1 MKILLLGKGKS
12 IKYIKKYLKVKK
24 VNILHAVFKEEYNSK
39 YIFADEKLLE
49 LDDIDYVIKSPGI
62 PETNSLYIKL
72 ALKFKFIN
80 ELDLLTLFNEKV
92 KTIVVTGSNGKTTFV
107 SMLNY
112 LLKTAGLKTI
122 LCGNSFEPIT
132 KYYKKY
138 NSIDYLI
145 IEQSSFQLHNL
156 SMHKPYISLILNLQ
170 ENHLD
175 NSYSLNSYYR
185 NKMNIYRYIDKD
197 CYFISDNNKLIN
209 LNLCN
214 GNIIDLFIYPY
225 FDKLNDKLK
234 HYEKNINY
242 LYTITKL
249 LSLDEKIIENL
260 NYFTFLKYRN
270 TVKVVKDITF
280 INDSKS
286 TSLDATLFALSNINK
301 GSNIILI
308 IGGLDKKIDYKRI
321 STIKVNNLI
330 VYGSISA
337 IIKKHYKNC
346 IIAKNLKDSFK
357 IATLIHTDNKIILF
371 SPSTSSYEEFK
382 NFEERGSY
390 FNKLIKLYEKNKI

>member
-1 MKILLLGKGKS
+1 MKILLLGKGIS

-24 VNILHAVFKEEYNSK
+24 INILHAVFNEEYNSK
-39 YIFADEKLLE
+39 YILADEKLLE
-49 LDDIDYVIKSPGI
+49 FDDIDYVIKSPGI

-197 CYFISDNNKLIN
+197 CYFISDNNELIN

-270 TVKVVKDITF
+270 TVKVVRDITF

-330 VYGSISA
+330 VYGSIST
-337 IIKKHYKNC
+337 IVKKHYKNC

-357 IATLIHTDNKIILF
+357 IATLINTDNKTILF

-382 NFEERGSY
+382 NFEERGTY
-390 FNKLIKLYEKNKI
+390 FNKLIRLYEKNKI

>member
-39 YIFADEKLLE
+39 YILADDKILE
-49 LDDIDYVIKSPGI
+49 FNDIDYVIKSPGI

-242 LYTITKL
+242 IYTITKL

-308 IGGLDKKIDYKRI
+308 IGGLDKKIDYKRL

-330 VYGSISA
+330 VYGSIST
-337 IIKKHYKNC
+337 IVKKHYKNC

-357 IATLIHTDNKIILF
+357 IATLIHTYNKTILF

-382 NFEERGSY
+382 NFEERGTY

>member
-24 VNILHAVFKEEYNSK
+24 INILHAVFKEEYNSK
-39 YIFADEKLLE
+39 YILADEKLLE
-49 LDDIDYVIKSPGI
+49 FDDIDYVIKSPGI

-80 ELDLLTLFNEKV
+80 ELDLLTLFNEKI

-185 NKMNIYRYIDKD
+185 NKMNIYRYIDKE
-197 CYFISDNNKLIN
+197 CYFISENNKLIN

-214 GNIIDLFIYPY
+214 GNIIYLFIYPY

-357 IATLIHTDNKIILF
+357 IATLINMDNKIILF